1 MTMLLEQESSTS
13 QARQASGGTRT
24 SRRLLVWAQ
33 VDLFAQT
40 DVSAGRQL
48 VAWIALTIALAV
60 CVLLLLGP

>member
-48 VAWIALTIALAV
+48 VAWIALSIALAV

>member
-1 MTMLLEQESSTS
+1 MTMLLEQESSPS
-13 QARQASGGTRT
+13 QARQASGGIRT

-48 VAWIALTIALAV
+48 AAWVALSITVAA